1 MKEALTFQL
10 DLHLPSSLQ
19 NCMFFNNLTSYE
31 CNNHINN
38 TSIELHIMQLESIQT
53 LVIYNKTWL
62 GLKVILYHNRNLLD
76 IHSKSWY
83 IHILVLFA

>member
-1 MKEALTFQL
+1 
-10 DLHLPSSLQ
+10 
-19 NCMFFNNLTSYE
+19 
-31 CNNHINN
+31 
-38 TSIELHIMQLESIQT
+38 MQLESIQT

-76 IHSKSWY
+76 IHSESWY